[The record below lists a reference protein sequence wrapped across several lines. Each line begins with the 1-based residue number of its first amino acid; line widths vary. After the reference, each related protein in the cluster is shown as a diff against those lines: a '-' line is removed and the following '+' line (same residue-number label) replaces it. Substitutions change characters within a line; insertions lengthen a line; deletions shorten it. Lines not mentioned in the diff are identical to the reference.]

1 MAAATAYNLELPPTV
16 GRKYVTIVPF
26 KKLQASNKNDLAR
39 GGLAFDSNYTVIAKG
54 KGKDSVSRLSN
65 QKIATVWLASQLT
78 DRSRWLFIHGRGKH
92 RCIISLQLASCQVG
106 QGFHVYKDSTGELWY
121 ATIS

>member
-1 MAAATAYNLELPPTV
+1 M
-16 GRKYVTIVPF
+16 TIIPF
-26 KKLQASNKNDLAR
+26 QKLQASNKDDLAS

-54 KGKDSVSRLSN
+54 KGSVSRLSN

-78 DRSRWLFIHGRGKH
+78 DRSGWLVFHGRGKH
-92 RCIISLQLASCQVG
+92 RCIISPQLASCQVG